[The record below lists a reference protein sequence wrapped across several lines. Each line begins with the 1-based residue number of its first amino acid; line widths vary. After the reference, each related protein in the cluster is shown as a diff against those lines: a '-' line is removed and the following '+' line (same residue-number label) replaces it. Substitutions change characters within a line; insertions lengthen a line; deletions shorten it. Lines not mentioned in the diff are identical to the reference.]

1 MSNTLITILGPTAT
15 GKTTFAANLAAEIGG
30 EIISADSRQVYKGM
44 DIGTGKDLADYIVD
58 YKVIPYH
65 LVDIKEP
72 GYEYNV
78 FEYQKDFI
86 NVFNDIIARKKIP
99 ILCGGTGLYL
109 ESVIQMYSMHNVPEN
124 KELREHLSKKD
135 DQELIDIL
143 TSMKA
148 LHNVSDISDRKR
160 LVRAI
165 EIQFHQIECPDEILE
180 FPDYKSLV
188 FGISFDRQII
198 RERIT
203 NRLKTRLEKEGMLD
217 EIRMLLNTGL
227 KADQLTFYG
236 LEYRYLTEHITGK
249 LSYEEMF
256 TKLNTAIHQF
266 AKRQMTWFR
275 RMEKRGTKIHWID
288 GEMDLIEKVKA
299 VRLRIKN

>member
-1 MSNTLITILGPTAT
+1 MLRTLISILGPTAT
-15 GKTTFAANLAAEIGG
+15 GKTTLAANLAAEIGG

-58 YKVIPYH
+58 NKVIPYH
-65 LVDIKEP
+65 LVDIKDP

-78 FEYQKDFI
+78 FEFQKDFI
-86 NVFNDIIARKKIP
+86 NAFNDIIARKKIP

-109 ESVIQMYSMHNVPEN
+109 ESVIQMYSMHDVPEN
-124 KELREHLSKKD
+124 KELREHLSNKD
-135 DQELIDIL
+135 HQELIDIL
-143 TSMKA
+143 TSLKA

-188 FGISFDRQII
+188 FGINFDRQII

-203 NRLKTRLEKEGMLD
+203 NRLKTRLEEEGMLD

-227 KADQLTFYG
+227 KAEQLTFYG
-236 LEYRYLTEHITGK
+236 LEYKYLTEHITGK

-256 TKLNTAIHQF
+256 AKLNTAIHQF

-299 VRLRIKN
+299 VRLRI